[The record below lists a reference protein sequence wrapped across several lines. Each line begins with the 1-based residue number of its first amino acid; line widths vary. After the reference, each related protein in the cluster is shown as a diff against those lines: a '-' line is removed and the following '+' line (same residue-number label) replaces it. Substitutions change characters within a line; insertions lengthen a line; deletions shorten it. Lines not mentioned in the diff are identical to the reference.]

1 MPDGDDRAYLRRAI
15 ELALDNVA
23 AGDQP
28 FGAVVVVDGEVVG
41 EGVNGVERS
50 GDPTDHA
57 EVAAIRA
64 ACLALG
70 RHELAD
76 ATLYSSAQPCP
87 MCHGAALLVGIR
99 RTVYA
104 APGEMVASAGFEL
117 PEVGATA
124 QAALRTVSG
133 TGIEHVALP
142 GADEPFRRWLD
153 RGSEGTLH
161 PADLHPMQPTTGGED
176 D

>member
-1 MPDGDDRAYLRRAI
+1 MSADVDRRFLGRAI

-28 FGAVVVVDGEVVG
+28 FGALVVVGREIVG
-41 EGVNGVERS
+41 EGVNRVAQT

-64 ACLALG
+64 ACLRLG
-70 RHELAD
+70 RRELSD
-76 ATLYSSAQPCP
+76 AALYSSAQPCP
-87 MCHGAALLVGIR
+87 MCQGAALLVGIR

-104 APGEMVASAGFEL
+104 AGGDVVSRAGFAL
-117 PEVGATA
+117 PEVAASAQALLREATGAT
-124 QAALRTVSG
+124 
-133 TGIEHVALP
+133 IEHVAVP

-153 RGSEGTLH
+153 RR
-161 PADLHPMQPTTGGED
+161 PGG
-176 D
+176 